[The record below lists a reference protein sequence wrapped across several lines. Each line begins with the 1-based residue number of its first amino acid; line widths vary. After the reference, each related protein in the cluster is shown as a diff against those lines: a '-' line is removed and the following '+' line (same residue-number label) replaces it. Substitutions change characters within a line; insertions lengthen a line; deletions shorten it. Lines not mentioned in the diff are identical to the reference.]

1 MVLDG
6 ISFRH
11 RNPPIVFDKNLTTHR
26 YINKVLRPAVF
37 AAHLN
42 VNQFQQDDVRL
53 HAATS

>member
-6 ISFRH
+6 IYFRH
-11 RNPPIVFDKNLTTHR
+11 RKPPIVFDKNLTAHR